1 MDRVEEERDL
11 GVLFNHSFKFGDRI
25 STIAHKANRLL
36 GLIKRSFSYLEPQM
50 LRLLYTT
57 KIRPHLDYACVVWNP
72 YQSGNIRLLEQ
83 VQRRVTK
90 ASPSLSHLSYHDR
103 LKTLNLPSLLY
114 KRRRMDMIMMYKI
127 LNGLE
132 GLPFDDLFSFHY
144 TITRTNAYK
153 LYKQFSHLNCRKYF
167 FSQRII
173 EDWNKLPKEIIEST
187 NIWTFKSK
195 LDVFWH
201 SYRFMYLDLFL

>member
-1 MDRVEEERDL
+1 
-11 GVLFNHSFKFGDRI
+11 
-25 STIAHKANRLL
+25 
-36 GLIKRSFSYLEPQM
+36 M
-50 LRLLYTT
+50 LRLLYATI
-57 KIRPHLDYACVVWNP
+57 IRPHLDYACVVWNP

-83 VQRRVTK
+83 VQRRVTR
-90 ASPSLSHLSYHDR
+90 ANPSLSHLSYHDQ
-103 LKTLNLPSLLY
+103 LPSLLY
-114 KRRRMDMIMMYKI
+114 RRRRMDMIMMYRI

-132 GLPFDDLFSFHY
+132 GLPFDNLFSFY
-144 TITRTNAYK
+144 QTITRTNGYK

-173 EDWNKLPKEIIEST
+173 EDWNKLPQEIIEST

-201 SYRFMYLDLFL
+201 NYRFMYLE